1 MKMIGNTFRLR
12 HWSAILETL
21 SSLPKGMELAFLSFY
36 LSFVPRTS
44 AGMPTVH
51 EVSWP

>member
-1 MKMIGNTFRLR
+1 MKMIGNTFHLR
-12 HWSAILETL
+12 HCLAVLETL

-44 AGMPTVH
+44 AGMPIVH
-51 EVSWP
+51 EISWP